1 MKAADGQEGRSVE
14 WMMVTNNAK
23 CYERWGKNRNV
34 IYREE
39 WSYLDVLIRARN
51 YVQRGWCLLTHPMAG
66 SLKPNQMP
74 YRSIL
79 LAESS
84 PEQKE
89 PYEDEL
95 LMENSIESYHKFI
108 DQRPLTRWPE
118 TFLDDF
124 RTVDLSLME
133 SAVENSLMKNL

>member
-1 MKAADGQEGRSVE
+1 ME
-14 WMMVTNNAK
+14 WMMVTNNVK
-23 CYERWGKNRNV
+23 CYERWGGTQNV
-34 IYREE
+34 ICREE
-39 WSYLDVLIRARN
+39 WSYLDVLIQARN

-89 PYEDEL
+89 PYGDEL
-95 LMENSIESYHKFI
+95 LMENSIESCLKFI
-108 DQRPLTRWPE
+108 RQRPLTRWPE
-118 TFLDDF
+118 SICDDF

-133 SAVENSLMKNL
+133 SAIESSLMKNR